1 MRPAMLSSLTSAAAK
16 GCSIGRSRS
25 ELVFVPYKAS
35 TDRRIDEMFHRAPA
49 INRIE
54 SATGWRPTLSLDQ
67 IATDVIEHTRGR
79 AAVRA

>member
-1 MRPAMLSSLTSAAAK
+1 MLSSLTSAAAK

-25 ELVFVPYKAS
+25 ELVFVVQGVYGQEN
-35 TDRRIDEMFHRAPA
+35 DEMFHRAPA

-67 IATDVIEHTRGR
+67 IVTDVIEHTRGR